1 MKRFRS
7 FISVP
12 SILTVLIFGVSA
24 YFLYWKL
31 QLSMV
36 RYFDIDEFAYL
47 WWTSHLHGGAM
58 PYRDFLFGGTPG
70 FLWFLSP
77 LFAFFHGVTPMVV
90 GRILMCIVFTSL
102 AVSAGVLFWEMRKSW
117 LAVAV
122 PLFLVFLP
130 LTADKFLEIR
140 PDTLS
145 LLFVLLG
152 MVFLVHVMNRE
163 ADKTYTHYSNT
174 FLVGMAA
181 FSFACSLVTLQ
192 KTLPIVGISGICFL
206 GWCLNSLRA
215 KILSKRLCWQFFS
228 AALIGSGIV
237 GVLTVCWL
245 LLRVGDMKIVWY
257 SLTRLP
263 IEINELGKTF
273 AIHPSMF
280 FYPNDVYYGVYG
292 YHIGYV
298 LNLVLWCGSILIGIM
313 RLFTP
318 VVHNGKKGAWQELML
333 SGVFISSLILY
344 KSFFPMKHAQ
354 YLMPSAIFV
363 AWYAA
368 DGFFIVWN
376 KFKHTYIGRLV
387 SVPLWCLVLGLFV
400 KGYWVV
406 NAPKF
411 FWRNDA
417 EIQTV
422 ATILRTIPQSEAI
435 LDLVGLTMYYP
446 QTYYVSCLPIGQIA
460 PLISYRLPSL
470 SGQLEKTDTKF
481 IYQGGSKRLATL
493 SQEDQVYVVAH
504 FVPVGDGGLLVR
516 ADVAS
521 SYVQILSK

>member
-12 SILTVLIFGVSA
+12 SILTVLIVGVSA
-24 YFLYWKL
+24 YFLYWKF
-31 QLSMV
+31 QLGLV
-36 RYFDIDEFAYL
+36 RYFDLDEYAYL
-47 WWTSHLHGGAM
+47 WWASHMHQGLM
-58 PYRDFLFGGTPG
+58 PYRDFLFGAMPG
-70 FLWFLSP
+70 FLWLLSS
-77 LFAFFHGVTPMVV
+77 LFTFFHGATPLIA
-90 GRILMCIVFTSL
+90 GRILMDIVFTAL

-130 LTADKFLEIR
+130 LPADKFLEIR

-152 MVFLVHVMNRE
+152 MIFLVHVMNG
-163 ADKTYTHYSNT
+163 KTDETHTRYSNT
-174 FLVGMAA
+174 FFVGAAA
-181 FSFACSLVTLQ
+181 FNFACSLVVLQ

-206 GWCLNSLRA
+206 GWCMTSFRIKSLA
-215 KILSKRLCWQFFS
+215 KYTYRKFFF

-237 GVLTVCWL
+237 IGLTAIWFF
-245 LLRVGDMKIVWY
+245 LRVGDIKLVWY
-257 SLTRLP
+257 SLVRLP
-263 IEINELGKTF
+263 MEINVLGNIWRIEPTQ
-273 AIHPSMF
+273 F
-280 FYPNDVYYGVYG
+280 FYPNDTFYGTYG
-292 YHIGYV
+292 YNIGYI
-298 LNLVLWCGSILIGIM
+298 LNLIFWCTSMLIG
-313 RLFTP
+313 
-318 VVHNGKKGAWQELML
+318 VVRFVVPMVPNGKKGVWQELML
-333 SGVFISSLILY
+333 SGVFIASLILY
-344 KSFFPMKHAQ
+344 KSFFSMKHTQ

-368 DGFFIVWN
+368 DGFFIMWDRL
-376 KFKHTYIGRLV
+376 KHAHIGRIFYI
-387 SVPLWCLVLGLFV
+387 SMWCLVLGMLV

-446 QTYYVSCLPIGQIA
+446 ASYYLSALPIGQIT
-460 PLISYRLPSL
+460 PLISLRLSSL
-470 SGQLEKTDTKF
+470 SGQLEETDTKF
-481 IYQGGSKRLATL
+481 IYQGTSRRITTL
-493 SQEDQVYVVAH
+493 SLEDQAYIAAH
-504 FVPVGDGGLLVR
+504 FVPVGDGTLLVR
-516 ADVAS
+516 TDEVS
-521 SYVQILSK
+521 SYVKILSK

>member
-24 YFLYWKL
+24 YFLYWKF
-31 QLSMV
+31 QLGLV
-36 RYFDIDEFAYL
+36 RYFDIDELAYL
-47 WWTSHLHGGAM
+47 WWANHLHQGVM
-58 PYRDFLFGGTPG
+58 PYQDFFFFATPG

-77 LFAFFHGVTPMVV
+77 VFAFFHGATPLIV
-90 GRILMCIVFTSL
+90 GRILMGIVFSALT
-102 AVSAGVLFWEMRKSW
+102 VVAGVLFWEMRRSW

-130 LTADKFLEIR
+130 LPADKFLEIR
-140 PDTLS
+140 PDSLS

-152 MVFLVHVMNRE
+152 IVFLVYVMNRE
-163 ADKTYTHYSNT
+163 VGEKNT
-174 FLVGMAA
+174 RNSSAFLVGSAA
-181 FSFACSLVTLQ
+181 FSFSWSLVILQ
-192 KTLPIVGISGICFL
+192 KTLPIVCISGICFL
-206 GWCLNSLRA
+206 GWYLTFLHA
-215 KILSKRLCWQFFS
+215 KSVSKQTGWRFLF
-228 AALIGSGIV
+228 AALVGGGIV
-237 GVLTVCWL
+237 VVCTMLWFF
-245 LLRVGDMKIVWY
+245 LRVGDMKLVWY
-257 SLTRLP
+257 SLIRLP
-263 IEINELGKTF
+263 MEINELGKIWIIEPTQ
-273 AIHPSMF
+273 F
-280 FYPNDVYYGVYG
+280 FYPNDTFYGMYG

-298 LNLVLWCGSILIGIM
+298 LNILLWCGSILIGIM

-318 VVHNGKKGAWQELML
+318 VVHNGKKGVWQEFMI
-333 SGVFISSLILY
+333 SGIFISSLILY

-354 YLMPSAIFV
+354 YLMPIAIFV

-446 QTYYVSCLPIGQIA
+446 APYYFSCLPIGQIV
-460 PLISYRLPSL
+460 PLMSLRLPSL

-481 IYQGGSKRLATL
+481 IYQGTSRRVTTL
-493 SQEDQVYVVAH
+493 SSEDQAYIAAH
-504 FVPVGDGGLLVR
+504 FVPVGDGTLLVR
-516 ADVAS
+516 ADEAS
-521 SYVQILSK
+521 SYVKILSK